1 MQRAILILVFIVI
14 SGCALDSSKLDNMQR
29 VVHEYCVSASQLP
42 EDPNHIVA
50 SDANQITYADCMV
63 DRGYIERL

>member
-14 SGCALDSSKLDNMQR
+14 SGCSLDSSKLDNMQR

-42 EDPNHIVA
+42 EDPNYIVA

-63 DRGYIERL
+63 DRGYIEKL

>member
-42 EDPNHIVA
+42 KYPNYIVA

-63 DRGYIERL
+63 DRGYIEKL

>member
-1 MQRAILILVFIVI
+1 MQRAVLALVFIVI

-63 DRGYIERL
+63 DRGYIEKL